1 MKRTQILMNKLVYL
15 GLSILAINKIV
26 INEFRYGHVIPKYGE
41 KEKIFY
47 METERKVE
55 INT

>member
-1 MKRTQILMNKLVYL
+1 MNKLVYL

-26 INEFRYGHVIPKYGE
+26 INEFRYGLVIQKYGE

-55 INT
+55 TNT